1 MQATAKFNIVK
12 DFGRKDTRNGGETTA
27 EIHPKTDRNQVEL
40 KRKRRHTER
49 SLSRVKKSI
58 FIILQTGFSRD
69 ESL

>member
-40 KRKRRHTER
+40 KRKRRHTEKVFR
-49 SLSRVKKSI
+49 
-58 FIILQTGFSRD
+58 G
-69 ESL
+69 